1 MDYRKN
7 LIYIVAGLLALAL
20 AACGSLPATE
30 TQAVEETATSTTD
43 AASAGVQDDLANTQ
57 WTLVSMGAPGAASPV
72 VAGSTITL
80 AFETGNQAA
89 GSGGCNSYGGAYQVE
104 GGVLS
109 FSSVASTLMACADP
123 AVNDQEGQYYQ
134 ALQTAVEYE
143 LAGNQLTIWYDGGQK
158 ALTFVSS
165 SATPAP

>member
-1 MDYRKN
+1 MMDYRKN

-30 TQAVEETATSTTD
+30 TPAVEETAVTD
-43 AASAGVQDDLANTQ
+43 ALADTQ

-104 GGVLS
+104 GGALS

-134 ALQTAVEYE
+134 ALQTAVKFE
-143 LAGNQLTIWYDGGQK
+143 LTGNQLVIWYDGGQK
-158 ALTFVSS
+158 ALTFVSD